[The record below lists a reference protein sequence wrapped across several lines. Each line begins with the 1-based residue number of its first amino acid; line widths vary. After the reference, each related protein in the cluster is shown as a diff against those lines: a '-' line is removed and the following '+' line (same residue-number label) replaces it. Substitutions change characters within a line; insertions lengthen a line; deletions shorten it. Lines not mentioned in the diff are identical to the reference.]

1 MAEME
6 WDESMVRH
14 DTDMIMSDF
23 AWSEV
28 EHRIGGATLLELV
41 ALDEMQKWI
50 EAQRASLVRRARVDD
65 DHSWTEIGFA
75 MGVSKQGAAKR
86 YGHLFKYM

>member
-1 MAEME
+1 MA

-14 DTDMIMSDF
+14 DADMIMSDV

-50 EAQRASLVRRARVDD
+50 EAQRAALVRRARVDD
-65 DHSWTEIGFA
+65 DHTWTEIGYA
-75 MGVSKQGAAKR
+75 LGGVSKQAAAKR